1 MARMAPDPDQAVED
15 GIDGLIAREH
25 ELRRHAEGR
34 GLTAEE
40 QTELHRLELR
50 LDQLWDLLRRRR
62 ALRSAGQDPKDA
74 QLRSEDVVEHYEQ

>member
-34 GLTAEE
+34 GLTGQE
-40 QTELHRLELR
+40 QTELHRLEVR

-74 QLRSEDVVEHYEQ
+74 QLRSEDVVEHYDQ

>member
-34 GLTAEE
+34 GLTGQE
-40 QTELHRLELR
+40 QTELHRLEVR

-74 QLRSEDVVEHYEQ
+74 QLRSEDAVEHYEQ